1 MQCRGEQNVK
11 AWLVL
16 YVRFRGSRRVRS
28 AVDKEAFHFGRFIDF
43 RLTGLTEQS
52 MHINVQLQCAL
63 SSGKAGAF
71 NISFV

>member
-16 YVRFRGSRRVRS
+16 YVRFRGSRRIRS
-28 AVDKEAFHFGRFIDF
+28 AVDKEAFHFGRFIDC